1 MMTLCLPVC
10 LTDRLKAL
18 LTEFYTAAGES
29 LKTVLSS
36 AFGIPSQ
43 NLYQV
48 IGFNVFSGDSYCE
61 SGDKVTRQI
70 AVARNSLWQPYHS
83 AIHRSAITCL
93 HVQYTRITH
102 PERSP
107 VIAIRMCNFCT
118 KSHPVQCEHLNIR
131 CVRYVTLQFTDQRL
145 ARLHAQKSH
154 LHPERARANSKKHN
168 TFTISKCFYY

>member
-1 MMTLCLPVC
+1 MMTLCLPIC

-18 LTEFYTAAGES
+18 LAESYTAAEES

-48 IGFNVFSGDSYCE
+48 IGFNVFSGE
-61 SGDKVTRQI
+61 SGDKVIRQI
-70 AVARNSLWQPYHS
+70 AVARRSRWQPYHS
-83 AIHRSAITCL
+83 EIHTSAITCT

-107 VIAIRMCNFCT
+107 VIAIRMSNFCT
-118 KSHPVQCEHLNIR
+118 KSCPVLCEHVNIQY
-131 CVRYVTLQFTDQRL
+131 VRYVTLQFTDQHRAASCTEITL
-145 ARLHAQKSH
+145 TSVVMCEQKHYISGMVFVLAQKLCS
-154 LHPERARANSKKHN
+154 
-168 TFTISKCFYY
+168 IV

>member
-10 LTDRLKAL
+10 VTDRLKAL

-70 AVARNSLWQPYHS
+70 AVARNSRWQPYHS
-83 AIHRSAITCL
+83 AIHTSAITCT

-107 VIAIRMCNFCT
+107 VIVIGMSNFCT
-118 KSHPVQCEHLNIR
+118 KSHPVQCEHVNIR
-131 CVRYVTLQFTDQRL
+131 YVRYVTL
-145 ARLHAQKSH
+145 
-154 LHPERARANSKKHN
+154 
-168 TFTISKCFYY
+168 